1 MGINLFC
8 HQIRDPKGIV
18 KPPPYTPNTHPLIT
32 SQSAALVLSL
42 PSSWLRNRFRAKELW
57 KFNLSNTYVH
67 ILDIASSRTIFDQ
80 RWRVTNLR
88 DRQRRYRKV
97 KGNGRPNA
105 KPITIYLRPPP
116 IHRIDKACEAIG
128 AFTETNRVSNTL
140 LLTPVSLPPS
150 LSCAHYIWCG
160 AASSVVL
167 PSLWR
172 PLAQT
177 RIDIIPQFFHE
188 SGRWLAGWLRVVSR
202 PLCNVC
208 AVAPHHHQPL
218 HNVKDGTLAVLG
230 T

>member
-18 KPPPYTPNTHPLIT
+18 KPPPYSPNTHPLIT

-128 AFTETNRVSNTL
+128 ACTETNRVSNTL

-150 LSCAHYIWCG
+150 LSLAPTIYDVEQRRRSCCLHYDAHLRRLESILYR
-160 AASSVVL
+160 S
-167 PSLWR
+167 
-172 PLAQT
+172 
-177 RIDIIPQFFHE
+177 FFTNPV
-188 SGRWLAGWLRVVSR
+188 GGWLAGFVLS
-202 PLCNVC
+202 
-208 AVAPHHHQPL
+208 VAL
-218 HNVKDGTLAVLG
+218 YVMYAL
-230 T
+230 